1 MHKNQPPAAFIAYFS
16 FGIEKLHTAQCK
28 ESYAACSLCHAY
40 RKMLQASFTAC
51 FGIPK
56 FDYNMLIH
64 LSNSIDKLFRI
75 FPSETRVCN

>member
-1 MHKNQPPAAFIAYFS
+1 MHKTCHLQLLLHTLVL
-16 FGIEKLHTAQCK
+16 GIEKLHMAQCK
-28 ESYAACSLCHAY
+28 ESYAAYLLCHAY
-40 RKMLQASFTAC
+40 RKMLPASFTAC